1 MLALVESSANE
12 SWGRKKKR
20 LAEGDNEVVR
30 VEKTPAFR
38 TVRMRK
44 NQRKGETQIQKQ
56 ARLMYYC

>member
-1 MLALVESSANE
+1 MRVGEE
-12 SWGRKKKR
+12 KKKKR